1 MALIETD
8 HAAGMAAFAR
18 SYQDL
23 DLAVAAVVVVAAAAV
38 YAIDLAVADG
48 ASADT
53 RAAVLGDPFRPQQ
66 QVERLAVSVVART
79 AVQRK

>member
-23 DLAVAAVVVVAAAAV
+23 DLAVAAAAV